1 MSLNASLTNF
11 KLPSRLFGK
20 DKLVIKSVD
29 CHAGGEPARVII
41 GGVPPFPANTD
52 TAQKKR
58 LFMMEHMDNLR
69 RILLLEPRG
78 YPCQNVDYVF
88 EPEQEGGKLQYV
100 IGEQNK
106 IYPLMSGHNTV
117 CVATA
122 VLETGIVPM
131 VEPVTNFTLEAP
143 AGPIEVTAECK
154 NGKAVSIALKNT
166 VSFVEHL
173 DVVVNVPHGIG
184 NVTVDIAY
192 GGMWYAVVD
201 LAQFEKDGKSS
212 NGSGDDSSSSSS
224 KSDSSNGP
232 SLKLDPKNAAELCRV
247 GEMIKVACREQYPVN
262 HPDINYPGVD
272 VLVFRGKPTPG
283 SGAHA
288 RNTVVMSNNEL
299 DWNKPETWTGMLDRS
314 PCGTGTCAVM
324 ATMHARGLLKVGEP
338 FIHESI
344 VGSQFIGTILEE
356 TKLKDGRIGMIPEI
370 KGSSCITQYS
380 EIVVDENDI
389 FPEGY
394 TVSDIW

>member
-1 MSLNASLTNF
+1 MASLTNF
-11 KLPSRLFGK
+11 TLPPRLFAA

-41 GGVPPFPANTD
+41 GGLPPSISEHS
-52 TAQKKR
+52 TALEKR
-58 LFMMEHMDNLR
+58 NFMMEHFDNLR
-69 RILLLEPRG
+69 KILILEPRG
-78 YPCQNVDYVF
+78 YPCQNVDYLF
-88 EPEQEGGKLQYV
+88 EPTTPGGNLQYV

-122 VLETGIVPM
+122 VLETGIVQM
-131 VEPVTNFTLEAP
+131 IEPITTFVLESP
-143 AGPIEVTAECK
+143 AGPIQVTAECNK
-154 NGKAVSIALKNT
+154 GKATTIALRNT
-166 VSFVEHL
+166 TSFVEHL
-173 DVVVNVPHGIG
+173 DIVVNVPHGIG
-184 NVTVDIAY
+184 NVKVDVAY
-192 GGMWYAVVD
+192 GGMWYCVVD
-201 LAQFEKDGKSS
+201 IAQFQNEK
-212 NGSGDDSSSSSS
+212 NHLP
-224 KSDSSNGP
+224 N
-232 SLKLDPKNAAELCRV
+232 LKLDPAHASELCRV

-262 HPDINYPGVD
+262 HPDTDYPGCD
-272 VLVFRGKPTPG
+272 ILVFRGLPTKD

-299 DWNKPETWTGMLDRS
+299 NWEKPETWTGMLDRS

-344 VGSQFIGTILEE
+344 VGSKFIGTILEE
-356 TKLKDGRIGMIPEI
+356 VTLKDGRLAMIPEI
-370 KGSSCITQYS
+370 KGSACITQYS
-380 EIVVDENDI
+380 EIVVDKEDI
-389 FPEGY
+389 FPAGY

>member
-1 MSLNASLTNF
+1 MTMIEMGLQSYGHMAPEIMAQHASLTQF
-11 KLPSRLFGK
+11 HLPQRLFGP
-20 DKLVIKSVD
+20 DKLVIRSID
-29 CHAGGEPARVII
+29 CHAGGEPARVIF
-41 GGVPPFPANTD
+41 GGVPPMPTECD

-58 LFMMEHMDNLR
+58 LHMMQHMDRLR

-78 YPCQNVDYVF
+78 YPCQNVDYIF
-88 EPEQEGGKLQYV
+88 EPSSPGANIQYV

-131 VEPVTNFTLEAP
+131 VEPLTHFTLEAP
-143 AGPIEVTAECK
+143 AGPIEVTAECHQ
-154 NGKAVSIALKNT
+154 GKATSIALRNT

-173 DVVVNVPHGIG
+173 DVVVEVPHGIG
-184 NVTVDIAY
+184 NVTVDVAY
-192 GGMWYAVVD
+192 GGMWYCVVD
-201 LAQFEKDGKSS
+201 LKQFADE
-212 NGSGDDSSSSSS
+212 N
-224 KSDSSNGP
+224 NHLP
-232 SLKLDPKNAAELCRV
+232 PLQLDPAHASELCRV

-262 HPDINYPGVD
+262 HPDIDYPGCD
-272 VLVFRGKPTPG
+272 ILVFRGAPTEG

-299 DWNKPETWTGMLDRS
+299 DWNRPETWTGMLDRS

-324 ATMHARGLLKVGEP
+324 ATMHARGLLKVGEK
-338 FIHESI
+338 FVHESI
-344 VGSQFIGTILEE
+344 VGSMFTGTILEE
-356 TKLKDGRIGMIPEI
+356 TTLKDGRKGMIPEI
-370 KGSSCITQYS
+370 KGTACITQYC
-380 EIVVDENDI
+380 EIVVDPQDI